1 MQHHYRFFVT
11 TVRLVV
17 TLWLALAITQSAM
30 ASDGDA
36 PPPITGGVPFFYY
49 NDLNAAADWYE
60 NQLGLKKVAEKN
72 WVVVFEL
79 TPSSYI
85 GLVNAS
91 GGSMVPSEKKGAL
104 LSIEAEELEA
114 WYDYLKD
121 KPGIQ
126 LIHGIE
132 EGASGMIEEFRM
144 KDPGG
149 YIVEFF
155 RWKLTPEQRLH
166 SDIGNQ

>member
-1 MQHHYRFFVT
+1 MI
-11 TVRLVV
+11 VRYLPFTKRLQLNLILVV
-17 TLWLALAITQSAM
+17 ALLFVQPASAN
-30 ASDGDA
+30 GVNLH
-36 PPPITGGVPFFYY
+36 PPITGGVPFFYY
-49 NDLNAAADWYE
+49 DDLKAAANWYE
-60 NQLGLKKVAEKN
+60 TQLGLKKVAEKN

-91 GGSMVPSEKKGAL
+91 GGSMVPTEKKGAL

-121 KPGIQ
+121 KPGIK

-144 KDPGG
+144 MDPGG

-166 SDIGNQ
+166 SNVGDQ